1 MVLSLELNNEVNFS
15 YFFQSFIRVN
25 SNLFAGSSH
34 RVFSRVYSL
43 LGTFRKSPGAPHGL
57 TSAQSIETVA
67 QSYCI
72 QIVRI
77 S

>member
-25 SNLFAGSSH
+25 SNLFAGSF